1 MNSAVARPI
10 TSIVGLAARWAR
22 RAFLAVTLIGLSAG
36 GAAAVPSFAVQTGQT
51 CNACH
56 VGGFGPQLTPF
67 GREFKMGGY
76 TMRTNSFNLP
86 VSAMAVAS
94 YVRTQQDQA
103 NPPAPHFRDNDNV
116 GIDQISLFLA
126 GGLGAHLG
134 AFIQT
139 TYDGVAEAFH
149 WDNVDVRATT
159 NVTVKGA
166 NVLLGVSLNNA
177 PTVTDA
183 FNTLPAWGFPYTGSA
198 LAPAP
203 GSSPI
208 IGGLAQSTLGIT
220 GYAWINSTF
229 LIEAG
234 GYRSP
239 GSNFLYRA
247 GVDPNDPG
255 GIRGVAPYG
264 RIAYQN
270 NMGDRNFEIGAFG
283 MAADLNPGR
292 DTTTG
297 LADRYVDVGLDGSY
311 QYFAANK
318 DVFTLDARYTYERQ
332 HLAASQALGA
342 VANDHNDLKDLRV
355 DASYYWR
362 NKVGVTLGGFDTTG
376 SSDPLLYAAN
386 RTLKPD
392 SAGISLQLDGT
403 PFGGGGSPLG
413 ARFNV
418 RMGVQY
424 IAYLQYDGASHNFDG
439 LGHNASDNNT
449 LRVFTWVAY

>member
-1 MNSAVARPI
+1 MQQRVAQRSPLLLRLARQWVRR
-10 TSIVGLAARWAR
+10 TLLALAMVGLTAA
-22 RAFLAVTLIGLSAG
+22 

-76 TMRTNSFNLP
+76 TLRTNSFNLP

-94 YVRTQQDQA
+94 YVRTQEDQA

-116 GIDQISLFLA
+116 AIDQVSLFLA

-134 AFIQT
+134 GFIQT

-149 WDNVDVRATT
+149 WDNLDLRATT
-159 NVTVKGA
+159 TTTIKGA
-166 NVLLGVSLNNA
+166 NVVLGVSLNNA
-177 PTVTDA
+177 PTVQDA
-183 FNTLPAWGFPYTGSA
+183 FNTLPAWGSPYTASA

-203 GSSPI
+203 GSAPL
-208 IGGLAQSTLGIT
+208 IGSLAQSTLGIT
-220 GYAWINSTF
+220 GYAWINSTV

-239 GSNFLYRA
+239 GSNFLSRA
-247 GVDPNDPG
+247 GVDPTDPG

-264 RIAYQN
+264 RVAYQN
-270 NMGDRNFEIGAFG
+270 NMGDQNFEVGAFG

-297 LADRYVDVGLDGSY
+297 LADRYTDIGLDGSY

-318 DVFTLDARYTYERQ
+318 DVFTLNTRYTYERQ
-332 HLAASQALGA
+332 HLAASQALGM
-342 VANDHNDLKDLRV
+342 VSNDRNDLKDLRF

-362 NKVGVTLGGFDTTG
+362 NKIGATVGAFDTTG
-376 SSDPLLYAAN
+376 SSDPLLYGAN

-392 SAGISLQLDGT
+392 SSGVSLQVDGT

-413 ARFNV
+413 ARFNLRV
-418 RMGVQY
+418 GVQY
-424 IAYLQYDGASHNFDG
+424 IAYLQFDGAGRNFDG
-439 LGHNASDNNT
+439 LGHNAGDNNT

>member
-1 MNSAVARPI
+1 MTYLHRLAGRLARRIALAVAL
-10 TSIVGLAARWAR
+10 VGLTAA
-22 RAFLAVTLIGLSAG
+22 GAG
-36 GAAAVPSFAVQTGQT
+36 AVPSFAIQTGQT

-76 TMRTNSFNLP
+76 TLRTKSFNLP

-94 YVRTQQDQA
+94 YVRTQEDQA
-103 NPPAPHFRDNDNV
+103 NPPVPHFRTNDNFAV
-116 GIDQISLFLA
+116 DQVSLFVA

-134 AFIQT
+134 GFIQT

-149 WDNVDVRATT
+149 WDNLDLRATT
-159 NVTVKGA
+159 NATIKGA
-166 NVLLGVSLNNA
+166 NVVLGVTLNNA

-203 GSSPI
+203 GSAPL
-208 IGGLAQSTLGIT
+208 IGSLAQTTLGVT

-229 LIEAG
+229 LVEAG
-234 GYRSP
+234 GYQSP
-239 GSNFLYRA
+239 GANLLSRA
-247 GVDPNDPG
+247 GVDPLDPG
-255 GIRGVAPYG
+255 GIRGVAPYA

-270 NMGDRNFEIGAFG
+270 NMGEQNFEVGAFG
-283 MAADLNPGR
+283 MQADLNPGR

-297 LADRYVDVGLDGSY
+297 LADRYTDIGLDGSY
-311 QYFAANK
+311 QYYASNK
-318 DVFTLDARYTYERQ
+318 DVFTINARFTYEREK
-332 HLAASQALGA
+332 LAASQALGM
-342 VANDHNDLKDLRV
+342 VTNDHNDLKDLRV

-362 NKVGVTLGGFDTTG
+362 NKIGATLGAFDTTG

-392 SAGISLQLDGT
+392 SAGVSLQLDGT

-418 RMGVQY
+418 RVGVQY
-424 IAYLQYDGASHNFDG
+424 IAYLEYDGAGRNFDG
-439 LGHNASDNNT
+439 LGHNAGDNNT
-449 LRVFTWVAY
+449 LRVFTWIAY